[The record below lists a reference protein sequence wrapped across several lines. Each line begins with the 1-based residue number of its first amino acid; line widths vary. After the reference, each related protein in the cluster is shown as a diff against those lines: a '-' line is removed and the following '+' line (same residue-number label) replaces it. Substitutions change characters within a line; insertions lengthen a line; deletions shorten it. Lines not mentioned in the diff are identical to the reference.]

1 MTMLMAASG
10 GTKVA
15 LTVDYPPSVYSV
27 GSGLPISGST
37 NAVQVGAPTYTNG
50 SGTYTYSWVKI
61 AGSTSVVITTSSTV
75 ERPFFRGINIGD
87 SQAENA
93 TFEVTV
99 TDTVLGLVDT
109 DLVNVTCEWFS
120 TL

>member
-1 MTMLMAASG
+1 MTMLVVTG
-10 GTKVA
+10 VA
-15 LTVDYPPSVYSV
+15 QLLLTAEYPASVYSV
-27 GSGLPISGST
+27 GSGFPISGST

-61 AGSTSVVITTSSTV
+61 AGSTSITITTSSTV
-75 ERPFFRGINIGD
+75 ERPFFRGIGIGD
-87 SQAENA
+87 SAPESA

-99 TDTVLGLVDT
+99 TDTVRGLVDK